1 MKIFFAKITNKQEL
15 GNQFDNGFY
24 LSRKGSAAY
33 GDLNGVDINSEP
45 IYVFAI
51 SGNQIGL
58 WKAIRWETDE
68 SKLHFDRII
77 PLTGMTSKSLT
88 AFKYFLL
95 NKDLII
101 FPVRQ
106 AQKSFFEITFQST
119 LSEQML
125 IDRTTY
131 SNSDNFRKIR
141 VVNVASQMGMT
152 HDLELIKSQNGLS
165 FQQPSNCDGF
175 TFQNFRDNTGVSIGS
190 QPNKDK
196 TILQIANV
204 TSYPQMFNYDNLSI
218 LQLYDAFF
226 CEYKDN
232 TTIEES
238 DIQEIVDK
246 NKIFLDMDNK
256 SLNQILFGPPGTG
269 KTYNTINL
277 ALKIA
282 YPDKYL
288 EFKETLN
295 DSQEE
300 RKNKREKMTAFFREN
315 LYDIKNNRTGRIA
328 FSTFHQ
334 SMAYEDFIEGIKP
347 VDPEKSK
354 KDFLVYEVE
363 NGIFKEFCNN
373 ARNSKVLKKTS
384 LSQDEF
390 INARF
395 VKLNFTT
402 ENSETAKDCIL
413 NNYITFYPE
422 VTFNLS
428 DDKEISK
435 KYYDEK
441 NDINELIQPCNSTKP
456 LIFILTLNEEECL
469 GVGKV
474 IGEYEFH
481 SDKTYKHSR
490 KIEWF
495 NKTPFST
502 SEILEASDASKG
514 RILIFDNDKIKR
526 DYFSFSNSIETLN
539 SNEKP
544 NYVFIID
551 EINRGNIAQIFGELI
566 TLIEDTKR
574 EGEQEEM
581 KAILPY
587 SKYSFSVPKNLYI
600 IGTMNTADRSVE
612 ALDSALRRRFSFIEM
627 MPNKYVINPA
637 VIPNTDINLQNLLSK
652 INERLEVLLSK
663 EHTIGH
669 TYLLGIK
676 NVADLKHAFYN
687 KIIPLLKEYF
697 YGDFGKISMVIGKD
711 FVYNNANGKKS
722 NRELFMPGYTDMIDE
737 YADVFPWQFK
747 TFEHNENLDEKGK
760 NEIDKEF
767 IEAVQ
772 KIYTTNK

>member
-1 MKIFFAKITNKQEL
+1 MKVYFAKISNKQQL
-15 GNQFDNGFY
+15 GHQFDNGFY
-24 LSRKGSAAY
+24 LSRKGSPAY
-33 GDLNGVDINSEP
+33 GDLNGVDISTEQ

-58 WKAIRWETDE
+58 WRATRWEVDE
-68 SKLHFDRII
+68 SKLYFDRII
-77 PLTGMTSKSLT
+77 PVTGLTSKSLT

-95 NKDLII
+95 NKDLIV

-119 LSEQML
+119 LSEQIL

-141 VVNVASQMGMT
+141 VVNVASQQGMT
-152 HDLELIKSQNGLS
+152 HDLELIKSQNGFS
-165 FQQPSNCDGF
+165 FHQPSNCDAIA
-175 TFQNFRDNTGVSIGS
+175 FQNFRDNTGVSIGS

-204 TSYPQMFNYDNLSI
+204 TSYPQMFNYDNISI

-238 DIQEIVDK
+238 DTEEIIDK
-246 NKIFLDMDNK
+246 NKIFFDMDNK

-277 ALKIA
+277 AVRIA
-282 YPDKYL
+282 YPEKYDQ
-288 EFKETLN
+288 FKETPT
-295 DSQEE
+295 DTPAQQEE
-300 RKNKREKMTAFFREN
+300 KRKEMTDFFRKN
-315 LYDIKNNRTGRIA
+315 LYDSQNNCKGRIV
-328 FSTFHQ
+328 FTTFHQ

-347 VDPEKSK
+347 VDPKKSMK
-354 KDFLVYEVE
+354 NFLEYNVVD
-363 NGIFKEFCNN
+363 GIFKDFCNH
-373 ARNSKVLKKTS
+373 ARNSEIIKKTS
-384 LSQDEF
+384 LSKDQF
-390 INARF
+390 NNARF
-395 VKLNFTT
+395 VKLNFAT
-402 ENSETAKDCIL
+402 ENSEVAKDCIR

-422 VTFNLS
+422 ITFNLS
-428 DDKEISK
+428 DEKEISK
-435 KYYDEK
+435 KYYDDK
-441 NDINELIQPCNSTKP
+441 NDINELIQPYNFSKP
-456 LIFILTLNEEECL
+456 LIFIITLNEEQCL

-474 IGEYEFH
+474 IGEYEFNP
-481 SDKTYKHSR
+481 DKSYKHSR

-495 NKTPFST
+495 NKIPFST
-502 SEILEASDASKG
+502 YNILEPSEASKG
-514 RILIFDNDKIKR
+514 TILIFNNDKIKK
-526 DYFSFSNSIETLN
+526 DFFFESNKIEN
-539 SNEKP
+539 IVYAEKP

-566 TLIEDTKR
+566 TLIEDSKR

-587 SKYSFSVPKNLYI
+587 SKDSFSVPKNLYI

-627 MPNKYVINPA
+627 MPNKSVINPA
-637 VIPNTDINLQNLLSK
+637 VIPNTGINLQDLLSI
-652 INERLEVLLSK
+652 INKRLEVLLSK

-676 NVADLKHAFYN
+676 NVADLKHAFNN

-697 YGDFGKISMVIGKD
+697 YGDFGKISMVIGKG
-711 FVYNNANGKKS
+711 FVDNNSNGNKS
-722 NRELFMPGYTDMIDE
+722 NRELFMPGYTEMIDE
-737 YADVFPWQFK
+737 YADVFPWEFE
-747 TFEHNENLDEKGK
+747 TFEYKENLDEKDK
-760 NEIDKEF
+760 NEIDKKF

-772 KIYTTNK
+772 KIYTPKK